1 MNSKVY
7 IKTKDRY
14 NLYIKEKNQNE
25 QKKINRLLV
34 HKNCTKKITKY
45 KQKITTYKEKIQ
57 KQAKKTYIWGKN
69 NEKISKGEK

>member
-1 MNSKVY
+1 MSKKKSIDFQC
-7 IKTKDRY
+7 IKT
-14 NLYIKEKNQNE
+14 
-25 QKKINRLLV
+25 V
-34 HKNCTKKITKY
+34 PKKITKY